1 MNNRELYIELVDDDS
16 PTGNNELIDRFV
28 VPITGDSERITYPG
42 IFGLAEIELSILIDV
57 YFVPEESK
65 GETDRQT
72 TDKFAQSAR
81 SDGLFQSEVIND
93 GSISGSTKHEASLA
107 ISTNT
112 EVTLNMSTIRGSSDQ
127 NPNILIPSVASVG
140 VALTVLLVLAVLT
153 ILMFLCYK
161 YFIKNKER
169 NVDKWDHSTYESV
182 TSQHIPSFPKKTSYE
197 DITAVDTQV
206 SSSRR
211 CEETCQLSQIYQ
223 VIEQDNQDDNQD
235 KLSRLYCSIDEDGDY
250 DYAAEYWTPS
260 SVEEDLIVEL
270 MKLRIKIIPSTYLR

>member
-1 MNNRELYIELVDDDS
+1 MNDRELYIELVDDDT

-42 IFGLAEIELSILIDV
+42 IFGLAEIELSILI
-57 YFVPEESK
+57 
-65 GETDRQT
+65 
-72 TDKFAQSAR
+72 AR

-93 GSISGSTKHEASLA
+93 GSISASTKHGASLT

-112 EVTLNMSTIRGSSDQ
+112 EVTLNMSTIRKSSYQ

-140 VALTVLLVLAVLT
+140 VALTVLIVLAVLT
-153 ILMFLCYK
+153 IFMFLCYK

-197 DITAVDTQV
+197 DITAADTQV
-206 SSSRR
+206 SSSGC

-235 KLSRLYCSIDEDGDY
+235 KLSRLYCSIDEDDDY